1 MPFSMAENCCNQ
13 SIFNHNPLSDP
24 SNKKTQSI
32 VTLQVR
38 TILKDFIFHFRHEKK
53 AFLSASL
60 TLEAAIGLS
69 LFIFASVCMLLPM
82 KLMNTERRIQAAL
95 EETGEDFSRYAYL
108 KEIIGQGMES
118 MIPGAD
124 DSAWRFSEYLTD
136 GAGGIYARANVLN
149 HVDTDKISNVELS
162 ESEIFTDGEFIDLVC
177 NYEFHFPFPV
187 LGVSG
192 LSRTARCRRRA
203 WIGLAGK
210 DYDGSGSSGTEEDPV
225 VYVGKTSTRYHWSR
239 SCHYL
244 ANNLTAV
251 PVASI
256 EVMRNSSG
264 GKYRPCAVCGKAEAD
279 TVYIMASGK
288 SYHTDRECGA
298 IISYARA
305 VRLSEVAY
313 LGACSYCGK

>member
-1 MPFSMAENCCNQ
+1 MPFSMAGNCSNQ
-13 SIFNHNPLSDP
+13 SILNQNPLSDL
-24 SNKKTQSI
+24 SGKKTQLI

-38 TILKDFIFHFRHEKK
+38 TIPDYFIFHLRHGKK

-60 TLEAAIGLS
+60 TLEAAITLS
-69 LFIFASVCMLLPM
+69 LFIFASVCMILPM
-82 KLMNTERRIQAAL
+82 KMMNTERRIQAAL
-95 EETGEDFSRYAYL
+95 EATGEDFSRYAYL
-108 KEIIGQGMES
+108 KEMIGQGMES
-118 MIPGAD
+118 LIPGAD
-124 DSAWRFSEYLTD
+124 DSARRFSEYLTD
-136 GAGGIYARANVLN
+136 GAGDIYARVHILN
-149 HVDTDKISNVELS
+149 HVDTDNVSNMEFT
-162 ESEIFTDGEFIDLVC
+162 ESEILTDGEMIDLVC
-177 NYEFHFPFPV
+177 NYEIQFPFPI

-210 DYDGSGSSGTEEDPV
+210 NYDGSSESGEEEDPV
-225 VYVGKTSTRYHWSR
+225 VYVGKNSTRYHRSR
-239 SCHYL
+239 NCHYL

-251 PVASI
+251 SVTGI
-256 EVMRNSSG
+256 EYMRNSSG

-279 TVYIMASGK
+279 IVCIMSSGK
-288 SYHTDRECGA
+288 SYHTDPECSA